1 MQWLIAIGRWDIQTA
16 VMSLSSFRAQPRK
29 GHIKRVKRI
38 YGYINRFKLFDLKFR
53 TEEPEM
59 SQFDNKTNFDWSKS
73 IYGDHSEELPDNAP
87 KPLGKRVTLTHYFDA
102 NLMHDVLSGKA
113 VTGIIHLINKTPIMW
128 YSKKQATSET
138 ATYGAEFVA
147 GRTCIEQ
154 VIDLRNSLRYLGVP
168 INDISYVF
176 GDNETMINSSSFPH
190 ARLHKR
196 HNILTFHFVRS
207 MISRGFIALNHLRS
221 ENNLSDILTKHWSH
235 TSVYNLLK
243 PAFYHKGNTADLY
256 IDDTPGCLDT
266 VSQDKAHSNG
276 EY

>member
-1 MQWLIAIGRWDIQTA
+1 
-16 VMSLSSFRAQPRK
+16 
-29 GHIKRVKRI
+29 
-38 YGYINRFKLFDLKFR
+38 
-53 TEEPEM
+53 
-59 SQFDNKTNFDWSKS
+59 
-73 IYGDHSEELPDNAP
+73 
-87 KPLGKRVTLTHYFDA
+87 
-102 NLMHDVLSGKA
+102 
-113 VTGIIHLINKTPIMW
+113 MW

-235 TSVYNLLK
+235 TSVYNLLNSV
-243 PAFYHKGNTADLY
+243 YSIIEETQQTYILMTHQDSYSETATQSW
-256 IDDTPGCLDT
+256 IP
-266 VSQDKAHSNG
+266 
-276 EY
+276 